1 MTEFVDTNIL
11 LYAHGINASKEPE
24 KVVAAKDLLSTK
36 WNDIFI
42 TWQALMEFGAN
53 VCKKSNLPLKDKQ
66 NLIRGYATLLDPDDS
81 CQPSQIEIAMRL
93 MEENK
98 LSYWDAN
105 MIAAVSE
112 QGGTVLYSED
122 LANGTSYA
130 GVTIKSPFLMKSYK

>member
-11 LYAHGINASKEPE
+11 LYANGINALREPA
-24 KVVAAKDLLSTK
+24 KVLAASQFLKSK
-36 WNDIFI
+36 WNDVFI

-53 VCKKSNLPLKDKQ
+53 VCKKSSLPLKERQ
-66 NLIRGYATLLDPDDS
+66 MLIRGYAALLDHDDPNHPD
-81 CQPSQIEIAMRL
+81 QIELAMRL

-105 MIAAVSE
+105 MIASVAA

-122 LANGTSYA
+122 FANGVTYA
-130 GVTIKSPFLMKSYK
+130 GVTIRNPFLAKAD